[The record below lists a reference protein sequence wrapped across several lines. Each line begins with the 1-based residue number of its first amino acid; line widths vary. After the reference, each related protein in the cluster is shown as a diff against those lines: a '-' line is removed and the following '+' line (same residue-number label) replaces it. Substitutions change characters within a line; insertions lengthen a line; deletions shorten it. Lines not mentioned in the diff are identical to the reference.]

1 MRKTLT
7 VPLALFTLALLAGSV
22 MAQTDSKVRFG
33 IRPTEAVEDRPE
45 TFSYFSYEASPGE
58 VISDAAFILNTGF
71 VPVSLHLYAADGF
84 TAVNTGTAFT
94 LKGQDAVGYS
104 RGTRQWLSL
113 SATDFRLE
121 GAEDVTVPFTVT
133 VPPDALPGHHVA
145 GLVVEAPPDEN
156 SSVGEAGGQF
166 AAIVVQQSAVA
177 VVIDVPGAHVAGLE
191 IISTC
196 MKTQGDLG
204 ATFVVGVHNTGN
216 ILLKAE
222 GALSLMDRDG
232 VELASVPL
240 EMGTVLP
247 GDITTFQVDHP
258 IRLGDGEYLFSDVL
272 NYEGKTATFGETEF
286 KVKDGQ
292 PEVGCDPEED
302 AEPPASFIEIV
313 SPLRGGGSS
322 LVWIAISGGAALALV
337 LIILALI
344 RRRRARGAGPEEPP
358 SPPVPPSSSTGGS
371 DETPGEAPLP
381 KTGERTSERPSITKR
396 ILALIPRRK
405 AGASEPEQPSTPV
418 PPSSSTDASDETPG
432 EAQPTKV
439 PERTSERPSFTSRI
453 LALIPRRKAGASG
466 PEQPSSPVP
475 PSISTDGSDEALGEA
490 PLPKTGER
498 TSKRS
503 SITKFVSALL
513 PRRRAGASGPEQ
525 PSDSVSPSSSTDGL
539 DGTPGEAQP
548 TKAPEGTSERS
559 SITKFMSALIPRR
572 RAGASEPEQPSAPMP
587 SFSSIGG
594 SDGTPGKAQPQD
606 GDPPS
611 EAKMPSPPAFAPP
624 ARPAK
629 SNQHPEAERPS
640 RPNVTPPP
648 QPARDEADLPVFL
661 KEQLQHRTRPAERPA
676 AGEHRGSALGQETDP
691 EEHHEEKRA
700 A

>member
-1 MRKTLT
+1 MKKTFT
-7 VPLALFTLALLAGSV
+7 ISLAFFILALLGGSV
-22 MAQTDSKVRFG
+22 MAQTDGDVRFG
-33 IRPTEAVEDRPE
+33 IRPTEAFEDRPE
-45 TFSYFSYEASPGE
+45 TFSYFSHELAPGA
-58 VISDAAFILNTGF
+58 VLSDAALVLNTGD
-71 VPVSLHLYAADGF
+71 VPVTLKLYAADGI
-84 TAVNTGTAFT
+84 TAVNAGTAFAR
-94 LKGQDAVGYS
+94 KGQDALGNS
-104 RGTRQWLSL
+104 RGARRWLSF
-113 SATDFRLE
+113 SDTEFRLE
-121 GAEDVTVPFTVT
+121 PEEEMTVPFTIT
-133 VPPDALPGHHVA
+133 VPADATPGHHVA
-145 GLVVEAPPDEN
+145 GLVVEAPP
-156 SSVGEAGGQF
+156 SGEASPGGEGDGQF
-166 AAIVVQQSAVA
+166 AAIVVQQAGVA
-177 VVIDVPGAHVAGLE
+177 VVIDVPGPHVAGLE
-191 IISTC
+191 IMSTC
-196 MKTQGDLG
+196 MKEQGDLG

-216 ILLKAE
+216 ILLKGE
-222 GALSLMDRDG
+222 GSLSIMDRNAA
-232 VELASVPL
+232 ELASVPL
-240 EMGTVLP
+240 KMDTVLP
-247 GDITTFQVDHP
+247 GDATTFQVSHP
-258 IRLGDGEYLFSDVL
+258 VRLEDGEYLLSDVL
-272 NYEGKTATFGETEF
+272 NYEGKTATLEEVEF

-292 PEVGCDPEED
+292 PEVGCDPEEE
-302 AEPPASFIEIV
+302 AEPPASIIDTI
-313 SPLRGGGSS
+313 SPLGGGSS

-344 RRRRARGAGPEEPP
+344 RRRRARGAGPKEPP

-405 AGASEPEQPSTPV
+405 AGAS
-418 PPSSSTDASDETPG
+418 
-432 EAQPTKV
+432 
-439 PERTSERPSFTSRI
+439 
-453 LALIPRRKAGASG
+453 G

-490 PLPKTGER
+490 PLSKTGER